1 MSGTARRDSLDC
13 SPSRLRE
20 IAREFPLS
28 KNGQAGE
35 VSLLMLIIILL
46 APMVVLGA
54 LAFVLI
60 VAYVNRVSRVTAELE
75 AKKKPTVC
83 PACGH
88 KLVEIRNFCAEC
100 GASIWPSESEQ
111 PQQPDI
117 SPEKSA

>member
-20 IAREFPLS
+20 ITREFPLS